1 MPRSAGKERRADA
14 ALLLRERGLL
24 FGQGLAGDTM
34 FSSLGLPLSDQE
46 VREIGQYR
54 RPFMAEGE
62 VKVLHSWLAVSDL
75 LSSAPEDMHQA
86 DFEAAERRRLRPLA
100 DAAFGASTV
109 LESLSDLVMRVSD
122 QSMTAAAQAAAR
134 SGFAD
139 AAMIRVASGA
149 ATEAAYMAALEAL
162 GDGGDGPF
170 QARFRL
176 YQAGHWPLIL
186 RDGVFY
192 VF

>member
-1 MPRSAGKERRADA
+1 MTGAERRADA
-14 ALLLRERGLL
+14 ALVLREYGLL

-34 FSSLGLPLSDQE
+34 FSSLGLPLSGQE
-46 VREIGQYR
+46 KREIGLYCR
-54 RPFMAEGE
+54 AFKDEGE
-62 VKVLHSWLAVSDL
+62 EVASLHSWSAASDL
-75 LSSAPEDMHQA
+75 LSAGTEDAAQA
-86 DFEAAERRRLRPLA
+86 DFETAERARLRPLA
-100 DAAFGASTV
+100 DAAYGVSTV
-109 LESLSDLVMRVSD
+109 LESLSDLVMRVSE
-122 QSMTAAAQAAAR
+122 QSMAAAAQAAAR

-162 GDGGDGPF
+162 GSGGDGPF